1 MHYSLLSRYILCS
14 DDVALFA
21 GIIIFIFLVGLI
33 VIFTLT
39 ASAKQPISPPV
50 RDGKIIAITSCGQV
64 EGLVEDS
71 AYAFRGIPYA
81 KQPIG
86 MSHLYLY
93 RAHSFI
99 DFLSNVI
106 GNLRFTS
113 AQSIQTIEDCW
124 NGTFKA
130 HNASQSCLQY
140 DYKSGNVSGIEDCLT
155 LDIVTP
161 EVDYNLIK

>member
-1 MHYSLLSRYILCS
+1 MYAFITLFHLILYS

-50 RDGKIIAITSCGQV
+50 RDGKILAVTSCGQV
-64 EGLVEDS
+64 EGLVENS

-86 MSHLYLY
+86 E
-93 RAHSFI
+93 F
-99 DFLSNVI
+99 F
-106 GNLRFTS
+106 
-113 AQSIQTIEDCW
+113 
-124 NGTFKA
+124 
-130 HNASQSCLQY
+130 
-140 DYKSGNVSGIEDCLT
+140 
-155 LDIVTP
+155 
-161 EVDYNLIK
+161 